1 MKKNNLLLDNA
12 LRSVMKRRAEAAE
25 RVRLSE
31 DFTDRLMAS
40 IEKQKT
46 PSRQKKLWPY
56 AASLLAIAA
65 SVLLILVFQYNNKV
79 EPEQQPVLAQQ
90 TEQQES
96 TIIKEVKEPSPANVQ
111 ETPVLAQAE
120 KKQIAIRK
128 PDVSIATKDTTLS
141 TEEPVNLST
150 TADSLYYYLTQLENE
165 MGECRDS
172 TCLAELTGLMRADER
187 IKGLVNKIIHKQVE
201 TAYKEEY
208 LVDTTTHY
216 VPL

>member
-1 MKKNNLLLDNA
+1 MKMNNLLLDNA
-12 LRSVMKRRAEAAE
+12 LRSVVKRRAEEAE

-46 PSRQKKLWPY
+46 PSKHKRLWPY

-65 SVLLILVFQYNNKV
+65 SVLLILVLQYNNKV

-90 TEQQES
+90 TEQHDS
-96 TIIKEVKEPSPANVQ
+96 TIIEEVKEPTPTSVQ

-120 KKQIAIRK
+120 KKQKAIRK
-128 PDVSIATKDTTLS
+128 ADVSIATKDTTHS
-141 TEEPVNLST
+141 TEEPVNLAT
-150 TADSLYYYLTQLENE
+150 TADSLAYYLTKLENQ
-165 MGECRDS
+165 MGDCRDS
-172 TCLAELTGLMRADER
+172 VCLAHLSQLMRADDR
-187 IKGLVNKIIHKQVE
+187 IKTLVNKIIHKQVE
-201 TAYKEEY
+201 TAYQEEY

-216 VPL
+216 IPL

>member
-1 MKKNNLLLDNA
+1 MKKNNLLQDNA
-12 LRSVMKRRAEAAE
+12 LRSIMKRRAEAAE

-65 SVLLILVFQYNNKV
+65 SVLLILVFQYNKV

-96 TIIKEVKEPSPANVQ
+96 TIIKEVKEPSPASVQ

-128 PDVSIATKDTTLS
+128 PDVSIATKDTMLS
-141 TEEPVNLST
+141 TEEPVNLAT
-150 TADSLYYYLTQLENE
+150 TADSLAYYLTKLENQ
-165 MGECRDS
+165 MGDCRDS
-172 TCLAELTGLMRADER
+172 VCLAHLSQLMRADDR
-187 IKGLVNKIIHKQVE
+187 IKTLVNKIIHKQVE
-201 TAYKEEY
+201 TAYQEEM
-208 LVDTTTHY
+208 LVDTTTRY
-216 VPL
+216 VTF

>member
-1 MKKNNLLLDNA
+1 MKKNNLLQDNA
-12 LRSVMKRRAEAAE
+12 LRSVVKRRAEEAE

-46 PSRQKKLWPY
+46 PSKHKRLWPY

-65 SVLLILVFQYNNKV
+65 SVLLILVLQYNNKV

-90 TEQQES
+90 TEQQDS
-96 TIIKEVKEPSPANVQ
+96 TIIEEVKEPTPTSVQ

-120 KKQIAIRK
+120 KKQKAIRK
-128 PDVSIATKDTTLS
+128 ADVSIATKDTTLS
-141 TEEPVNLST
+141 TEEPVNLTT
-150 TADSLYYYLTQLENE
+150 TADSLSYYLTKLENQ
-165 MGECRDS
+165 MGDCRDS
-172 TCLAELTGLMRADER
+172 VCLAHLSQLMRADDR
-187 IKGLVNKIIHKQVE
+187 IKTLVNKIIHKQVE
-201 TAYKEEY
+201 TAYQEEY

-216 VPL
+216 IPL

>member
-1 MKKNNLLLDNA
+1 MKKNNLLQDNA
-12 LRSVMKRRAEAAE
+12 LRSVVKRRAEEAE

-46 PSRQKKLWPY
+46 PSKHKRLWPY

-65 SVLLILVFQYNNKV
+65 SVLLILVFQYNKV

-90 TEQQES
+90 TEQQDS
-96 TIIKEVKEPSPANVQ
+96 NIIEEVKEPSPANVQ

-120 KKQIAIRK
+120 KKQKAIRK
-128 PDVSIATKDTTLS
+128 ADVAIATKDTTHS
-141 TEEPVNLST
+141 TEEPVNLTT
-150 TADSLYYYLTQLENE
+150 TADSLSYYLTRLENQ
-165 MGECRDS
+165 MGDCRDS
-172 TCLAELTGLMRADER
+172 TCLAHLSELMRADER

-201 TAYKEEY
+201 TAYQEEY

-216 VPL
+216 IPL

>member
-12 LRSVMKRRAEAAE
+12 LRSIMKRRAEAAE

-56 AASLLAIAA
+56 AVSLLAIAA
-65 SVLLILVFQYNNKV
+65 SV
-79 EPEQQPVLAQQ
+79 
-90 TEQQES
+90 
-96 TIIKEVKEPSPANVQ
+96 KEVKEPSPANVQ

-141 TEEPVNLST
+141 TEEPVNLTT
-150 TADSLYYYLTQLENE
+150 TADSLAYYLTKLENQ
-165 MGECRDS
+165 MGDCRDS
-172 TCLAELTGLMRADER
+172 VCLAHLSQLIKADDR
-187 IKGLVNKIIHKQVE
+187 IKGLVNKIINKQVE

-216 VPL
+216 IPL

>member
-1 MKKNNLLLDNA
+1 MKKNNLLQDNA

-46 PSRQKKLWPY
+46 VSKQKKLWPY
-56 AASLLAIAA
+56 AASLFAIAA
-65 SVLLILVFQYNNKV
+65 SVLLILVFQYNKV
-79 EPEQQPVLAQQ
+79 EPEQQSVVAQQ

-96 TIIKEVKEPSPANVQ
+96 TIIEKVEEPLFANVQ

-120 KKQIAIRK
+120 KKQIAVQK
-128 PDVSIATKDTTLS
+128 LNVAVEVEDATHS
-141 TEEPVNLST
+141 TEEPVNLAT
-150 TADSLYYYLTQLENE
+150 TADSLAYYLAKLENQ
-165 MGECRDS
+165 MGDCRDS
-172 TCLAELTGLMRADER
+172 ACLAHLSQLIKADDR
-187 IKGLVNKIIHKQVE
+187 IKTLVNKIIHKQVE
-201 TAYKEEY
+201 TACQEEM

-216 VPL
+216 ITF

>member
-65 SVLLILVFQYNNKV
+65 SVLLILVFQYNKV

>member
-1 MKKNNLLLDNA
+1 MKKNNLLQDNA
-12 LRSVMKRRAEAAE
+12 LRSIMKRRAEAAE

-65 SVLLILVFQYNNKV
+65 SVLLILVFQYNKV

-90 TEQQES
+90 TEQQDS
-96 TIIKEVKEPSPANVQ
+96 TIIKEVKEPTPTSVQ

-120 KKQIAIRK
+120 TNPKPKKTKISSKSHKEQPVIESFGEDITKSSFEQLDVKVENPVIQTIQISPDMVMYVVDEKQTYPTTDMPSISELRAHGARLTTCVQQHIRQA
-128 PDVSIATKDTTLS
+128 SHQ
-141 TEEPVNLST
+141 
-150 TADSLYYYLTQLENE
+150 Y
-165 MGECRDS
+165 
-172 TCLAELTGLMRADER
+172 
-187 IKGLVNKIIHKQVE
+187 
-201 TAYKEEY
+201 
-208 LVDTTTHY
+208 
-216 VPL
+216 

>member
-12 LRSVMKRRAEAAE
+12 LRSIMKRRAEAAE

-46 PSRQKKLWPY
+46 PSKHKRLWPY

-65 SVLLILVFQYNNKV
+65 SVLLILVLQYNNKV

-90 TEQQES
+90 TEQQDS
-96 TIIKEVKEPSPANVQ
+96 TIIEEVKEPTPTSVQ

-141 TEEPVNLST
+141 TEEPVNLTT
-150 TADSLYYYLTQLENE
+150 TADSLAYYLTKLENQ
-165 MGECRDS
+165 MGDCRDS
-172 TCLAELTGLMRADER
+172 VCLAHLSQLMRADDR
-187 IKGLVNKIIHKQVE
+187 IKTLVNKIIHKQVE
-201 TAYKEEY
+201 TAYQEEM
-208 LVDTTTHY
+208 LVDTTTKY
-216 VPL
+216 VTF

>member
-1 MKKNNLLLDNA
+1 MKKNNLLQDNA
-12 LRSVMKRRAEAAE
+12 LRSIMKRRAEAAE

-46 PSRQKKLWPY
+46 PSRQKKFWPY

-65 SVLLILVFQYNNKV
+65 SVLLILVFQYNKV

-96 TIIKEVKEPSPANVQ
+96 TIIKEVKEPSPASVQ

-128 PDVSIATKDTTLS
+128 PDVSIATKDTMLS
-141 TEEPVNLST
+141 TEEPVNLAT
-150 TADSLYYYLTQLENE
+150 TADSLAYYLTKLENQ
-165 MGECRDS
+165 MGDCRDS
-172 TCLAELTGLMRADER
+172 VCLAHLSQLMRADDR
-187 IKGLVNKIIHKQVE
+187 IKTLVNKIIHKQVE
-201 TAYKEEY
+201 TAYQEEM
-208 LVDTTTHY
+208 LVDTTTRY
-216 VPL
+216 VTF

>member
-12 LRSVMKRRAEAAE
+12 LRSIMKRRAEAAE

-56 AASLLAIAA
+56 AVSLLAIAA
-65 SVLLILVFQYNNKV
+65 SVLLILVFQYNNV

-141 TEEPVNLST
+141 TEEPVNLTT
-150 TADSLYYYLTQLENE
+150 TADSLAYYLTKLENQ
-165 MGECRDS
+165 MGDCRDS
-172 TCLAELTGLMRADER
+172 VCLAHLSQLIKADDR
-187 IKGLVNKIIHKQVE
+187 IKGLVNKIINKQVE

-216 VPL
+216 IPL

>member
-46 PSRQKKLWPY
+46 PSKQKKRWPY

-65 SVLLILVFQYNNKV
+65 SVLLILVFQYNSKV
-79 EPEQQPVLAQQ
+79 KPEQQSVLAQQ
-90 TEQQES
+90 TEQQDS
-96 TIIKEVKEPSPANVQ
+96 TIIEEVKEPTPANVQ

-120 KKQIAIRK
+120 KKQKAIRK
-128 PDVSIATKDTTLS
+128 ADVAIATKDTTHS
-141 TEEPVNLST
+141 TEEPVNLTT
-150 TADSLYYYLTQLENE
+150 TADSLAYYLTKLENQ
-165 MGECRDS
+165 MGDCRDS
-172 TCLAELTGLMRADER
+172 VCLAHLSQLMRADDR
-187 IKGLVNKIIHKQVE
+187 IKTLVNKIIHKQVE
-201 TAYKEEY
+201 TAYKEEM
-208 LVDTTTHY
+208 LVDTTTRY
-216 VPL
+216 VTF